1 MNCKKRIIAVFI
13 SSALVLGLPAVA
25 KQAGS
30 SSSQD
35 AKMTKA
41 EKAAAKAESKLKEQK
56 RKAIF
61 LRYPY
66 NYEKYQEAILS
77 GDYKTARFMLE
88 GLPSL
93 NYAQLIDLG
102 MLQYY
107 AGKFSD
113 AAVSLEAATNAIG
126 EDFVKRLKSDG
137 SKKVSFG
144 AEFVNDNYTAYH
156 GSIYEFLLVDAFNAL
171 NFYREAFKKGFQ
183 YGEDEDDLLERA
195 YNHIMRVYER
205 RNQYGQMF
213 DFLLNEDGGEENKD
227 GNGILNK
234 IGAYNSV
241 LGAAGY
247 SYYAGANSID
257 ETLRAAGLNARNLE
271 RIMPAEA
278 KKEDIYRVSA
288 LANWLQIVLS
298 RQYNETMDDD
308 HGPIIAELKALAPQV
323 DMSFYNSFNASKGR
337 IEVLTLAG
345 LIAQKA
351 EHLEVIPTRIT
362 IGGEMVPA
370 KFSWPEYREDSAN
383 LRVPPSV
390 KITLSNG
397 ASKNA
402 IVLEDFDLAVKADI
416 ALNARKYA
424 ARHLICA
431 NQSLYEARLADMR
444 NQKVL
449 EEGRGRLTTV
459 DSIYEGFFLEQKSD
473 LRQAM
478 AFPSKAYCAGFDV
491 APGTYSVTIDY
502 GNGKSE
508 TIENIVVV
516 SGRSTLVESIC
527 N

>member
-1 MNCKKRIIAVFI
+1 MNCKKRIIAIFIFSVF
-13 SSALVLGLPAVA
+13 VLSLPVIA
-25 KQAGS
+25 KPAS
-30 SSSQD
+30 NPQD

-41 EKAAAKAESKLKEQK
+41 EKAAAKAEAKLKEQK

-66 NYEKYQEAILS
+66 NYEKYQAAILS

-126 EDFVKRLKSDG
+126 EDFVKRLKNDG

-144 AEFVNDNYTAYH
+144 TEFVNDNYTAYH

-183 YGEDEDDLLERA
+183 YGDDEDDLLERA
-195 YNHIMRVYER
+195 YNHIVRVYER

-213 DFLLNEDGGEENKD
+213 DFLLSEANGENDRD
-227 GNGILNK
+227 GNGFLNK
-234 IGAYNSV
+234 VGAYNSV

-247 SYYAGANSID
+247 FYYIGADSTD
-257 ETLRAAGLNARNLE
+257 ETLRAAGLSARNLE
-271 RIMPAEA
+271 RVMPAEA
-278 KKEDIYRVSA
+278 KREDIYRASA
-288 LANWLQIVLS
+288 LADWLQIVLS
-298 RQYNETMDDD
+298 RQYNATMDDD
-308 HGPIIAELKALAPQV
+308 HEPIIAELKTLAPQV
-323 DMSFYNSFNASKGR
+323 DMSFYNSFNTSKGR
-337 IEVLTLAG
+337 IEVLALAG
-345 LIAQKA
+345 LIAQKS
-351 EHLEVIPTRIT
+351 EHLEVIPTNIT
-362 IGGEMVPA
+362 IGGETVPA
-370 KFSWPEYREDSAN
+370 KFSWPEYREDFAN

-397 ASKNA
+397 ASKKA

-416 ALNARKYA
+416 ALNARKDA
-424 ARHLICA
+424 ARHLLRA
-431 NQSLYEARLADMR
+431 AHSLYEARLADQR
-444 NQKVL
+444 NERVMK
-449 EEGRGRLTTV
+449 EGRGKLTTV

-478 AFPSKAYCAGFDV
+478 ALPSKAYCAGFDV
-491 APGTYSVTIDY
+491 APGTYSLTIDY
-502 GNGKSE
+502 GNGTNE
-508 TIENIVVV
+508 TIENIVVLQ
-516 SGRSTLVESIC
+516 GRPTLVESIC